1 MNSFLENSH
10 NNESIDF
17 KSANITNKISIEL
30 INNKKANINNI
41 NNFILLAMNSNK
53 ILNNLQDNY
62 IYLLNNEKING
73 CSQKAKE
80 NKSGQLNNNK
90 IDKIKNNKKAS
101 FDSSK
106 ENKNFKNLNFNKEIQ
121 TNTQQK
127 ALSNDKKNSNIVDS
141 LSEIKKFKTELCH
154 SWELTG
160 TCKYGQ
166 NVNKN
171 I

>member
-1 MNSFLENSH
+1 ME
-10 NNESIDF
+10 
-17 KSANITNKISIEL
+17 
-30 INNKKANINNI
+30 
-41 NNFILLAMNSNK
+41 
-53 ILNNLQDNY
+53 
-62 IYLLNNEKING
+62 
-73 CSQKAKE
+73 KAKE